1 VIGNGGLVTTMQN
14 LLPARA
20 AAALAVVAAM
30 SAACSREAN
39 AYAPG
44 LGEIM
49 TFTQLRH
56 QKLWLAG
63 DAGNWPLAAYEI
75 DELEEGFQDA
85 IAFHPTDKST
95 PVPIA
100 QAIPAQTGQPIAALR
115 AAIGQQDRAAFA
127 RAFDGLT
134 TACNTCHALTNHAF
148 NVVVRPA
155 GSSFPNQRFEPAA
168 K

>member
-1 VIGNGGLVTTMQN
+1 MAMTRPFPSLG
-14 LLPARA
+14 A
-20 AAALAVVAAM
+20 AAVAFAFA

-63 DAGNWPLAAYEI
+63 DAGNWPLANYEL
-75 DELEEGFQDA
+75 DELAEGFDDV

-95 PVPIA
+95 PVPLS

-115 AAIGQQDRAAFA
+115 EAIGKQDKAAFA

-134 TACNTCHALTNHAF
+134 AACNTCHALTNHAF

-155 GSSFPNQRFEPAA
+155 ASSFPNQDFRAPA

>member
-1 VIGNGGLVTTMQN
+1 VTTIRN
-14 LLPARA
+14 PLLPRG
-20 AAALAVVAAM
+20 AAALALLAVL
-30 SAACSREAN
+30 AACSRGPEP
-39 AYAPG
+39 YVPG

-63 DAGNWPLAAYEI
+63 DAANWPLANYEL

-95 PVPIA
+95 SVPIA
-100 QAIPAQTGQPIAALR
+100 QALPAQTGESIASLR
-115 AAIGQQDRAAFA
+115 AAIGNQDKAAFVQ
-127 RAFDGLT
+127 AFDGLT
-134 TACNTCHALTNHAF
+134 AACNNCHVLTNHAF

-155 GSSFPNQRFEPAA
+155 ASSFPNQDFRGQS

>member
-1 VIGNGGLVTTMQN
+1 MTTMRN
-14 LLPARA
+14 ALLPRGA
-20 AAALAVVAAM
+20 AAFALFALL
-30 SAACSREAN
+30 AACSRGSEP
-39 AYAPG
+39 YAPG

-63 DAGNWPLAAYEI
+63 DAANWPLANYEL

-85 IAFHPTDKST
+85 VAFHPTDKSS

-100 QAIPAQTGQPIAALR
+100 QALPAQTGESIASLR
-115 AAIGQQDRAAFA
+115 AAIGKQDKAEFA

-134 TACNTCHALTNHAF
+134 AACNNCHVLTNHAF

-155 GSSFPNQRFEPAA
+155 ASSFPNQDFRGQS

>member
-1 VIGNGGLVTTMQN
+1 LVTIMTHP
-14 LLPARA
+14 LLSPGA
-20 AAALAVVAAM
+20 AVLALAVA

-63 DAGNWPLAAYEI
+63 DAANWPLAEYEL
-75 DELEEGFQDA
+75 DELEEGFQSA
-85 IAFHPTDKST
+85 IEFHPTDKST

-100 QAIPAQTGQPIAALR
+100 QALPAQTGESMAALR
-115 AAIGQQDRAAFA
+115 AAIGKQDKAAFA

-134 TACNTCHALTNHAF
+134 AACNNCHVLTNHAF

-155 GSSFPNQRFEPAA
+155 ASSFPNQDFRAAA

>member
-1 VIGNGGLVTTMQN
+1 MKDA
-14 LLPARA
+14 LLSCGA
-20 AAALAVVAAM
+20 AMLAVL
-30 SAACSREAN
+30 AACSRGPEP
-39 AYAPG
+39 YAPG

-49 TFTQLRH
+49 TFTQMRH

-63 DAGNWPLAAYEI
+63 DAGNWPLASYEL

-85 IAFHPTDKST
+85 VAFHPTVQST

-100 QAIPAQTGQPIAALR
+100 QAIPAQTGGPIAALR
-115 AAIGQQDRAAFA
+115 AAVAHQDRAEFA

-134 TACNTCHALTNHAF
+134 AACNTCHVLTNHNF
-148 NVVVRPA
+148 NVIVRPA
-155 GSSFPNQRFEPAA
+155 ASSFPNQDFRGPA